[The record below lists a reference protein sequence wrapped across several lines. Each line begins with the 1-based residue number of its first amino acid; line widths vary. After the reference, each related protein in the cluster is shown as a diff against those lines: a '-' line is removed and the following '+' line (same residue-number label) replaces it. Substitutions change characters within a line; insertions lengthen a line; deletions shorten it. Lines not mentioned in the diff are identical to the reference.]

1 MSPREKRSARDVA
14 LDALMQV
21 DKANAWSDEALRRLI
36 AQNGLDSRDA
46 AFATR
51 LCYGVMQNRMLL
63 DYYIGCW
70 CAQKPERLEPVI
82 RSILRIGGYQI
93 LFMDRVP
100 HRAAVNEAV
109 EMTKRHGRPKAAG
122 MVNAVLRKFVTNWL
136 DMPELPR
143 GSTADYLSLRYSH
156 PKWLVLRLLDL
167 IGPDETQEFLRLDND
182 AVPTCIQVN
191 PLKTTAEDL
200 ERELRGDG
208 VTVEP
213 HPWLEGCLEITG
225 TGDLRSLPA
234 FREGRFLVQDA
245 AARLAAMAASAA
257 PGDRVLD
264 VCAAPGG
271 KSFSMAMD
279 MGDRGQILSC
289 DVHPYKVKLIESGA
303 QRLGLTCIRAATA
316 DAREKHAAW
325 EGQADVVMADVP
337 CSGLG
342 IIRKKPDIRYK
353 NPKELAQLPLVQRAI
368 LENASGYVRPGGT
381 LVYSTCT
388 VLPEENGDVTGDF
401 LDKHPEFEPVRTAFP
416 LPVGPCPGQVTLWP
430 QRHGTDGFY
439 ICRMRRKD

>member
-1 MSPREKRSARDVA
+1 MTPREKCGARDVA

-36 AQNGLDSRDA
+36 AQNRLDSRDA

-82 RSILRIGGYQI
+82 RGILRIGGYQI
-93 LFMDRVP
+93 LFMDKVP

-109 EMTKRHGRPKAAG
+109 EMTRRRGRPKAAG
-122 MVNAVLRKFVTNWL
+122 MVNAVLRRFVEHWMN
-136 DMPELPR
+136 MPDLPK

-167 IGPDETQEFLRLDND
+167 VGPDETQAFLRLDND
-182 AVPTCIQVN
+182 TVPTCIQVN
-191 PLKTTAEDL
+191 PLRTTAEEL
-200 ERELRGDG
+200 ERELRGAG
-208 VTVEP
+208 VAVQP

-225 TGDLRSLPA
+225 TGDLRSMPA

-245 AARLAAMAASAA
+245 AARLAAMAAAAA

-271 KSFSMAMD
+271 KSFTMAMD

-303 QRLGLTCIRAATA
+303 KRLGLTCIRTTTA
-316 DAREKHAAW
+316 DARENHAAW
-325 EGQADVVMADVP
+325 RQQADVVMADVP

-353 NPKELAQLPLVQRAI
+353 SPKELAQLPLIQRAI
-368 LENASGYVRPGGT
+368 LENAASYVRPGGT

-388 VLPEENGDVTGDF
+388 ILPEENEGVSDSFLAEHPDF
-401 LDKHPEFEPVRTAFP
+401 CRTPFS
-416 LPVGPCPGQVTLWP
+416 LSGPVGETEGQVTLWP
-430 QRHGTDGFY
+430 HRHGTDGFY
-439 ICRMRRKD
+439 ICRMKRT

>member
-109 EMTKRHGRPKAAG
+109 EMTRRHGRPKAAG
-122 MVNAVLRKFVTNWL
+122 MVNAVLRRFVEHWM
-136 DMPELPR
+136 DMPDLPK

-191 PLKTTAEDL
+191 PLKTTASPCSPTPGW
-200 ERELRGDG
+200 RAAWRSPAPGICAACPPSGRDG
-208 VTVEP
+208 SWSRTRRPVWP
-213 HPWLEGCLEITG
+213 LWRPPPPRG
-225 TGDLRSLPA
+225 TGCWTCAPH
-234 FREGRFLVQDA
+234 REGNPSPWPWTWATGGRFC
-245 AARLAAMAASAA
+245 
-257 PGDRVLD
+257 P
-264 VCAAPGG
+264 
-271 KSFSMAMD
+271 
-279 MGDRGQILSC
+279 
-289 DVHPYKVKLIESGA
+289 
-303 QRLGLTCIRAATA
+303 ATSIPT
-316 DAREKHAAW
+316 R
-325 EGQADVVMADVP
+325 
-337 CSGLG
+337 
-342 IIRKKPDIRYK
+342 
-353 NPKELAQLPLVQRAI
+353 
-368 LENASGYVRPGGT
+368 
-381 LVYSTCT
+381 
-388 VLPEENGDVTGDF
+388 
-401 LDKHPEFEPVRTAFP
+401 
-416 LPVGPCPGQVTLWP
+416 
-430 QRHGTDGFY
+430 
-439 ICRMRRKD
+439 

>member
-1 MSPREKRSARDVA
+1 MTPRRLAVKALIHQEQAGYANLV
-14 LDALMQV
+14 LDAEL
-21 DKANAWSDEALRRLI
+21 KKCTPP
-36 AQNGLDSRDA
+36 LDSRDA
-46 AFATR
+46 AFAARIFYTTLER
-51 LCYGVMQNRMLL
+51 LPLL
-63 DYYIGCW
+63 DYRINQFTKKPVAKLDAPVRAVLRAGL
-70 CAQKPERLEPVI
+70 AQAL
-82 RSILRIGGYQI
+82 Y
-93 LFMDRVP
+93 MNVP
-100 HRAAVNEAV
+100 LPAAVNESVKLTRALG
-109 EMTKRHGRPKAAG
+109 KSSAAG
-122 MVNAVLRKFVTNWL
+122 MVNAVLRRFVEHWM
-136 DMPELPR
+136 DMPDLPK

-208 VTVEP
+208 VTVQP

-388 VLPEENGDVTGDF
+388 VLPEENEDVTGDF

>member
-1 MSPREKRSARDVA
+1 MNS
-14 LDALMQV
+14 
-21 DKANAWSDEALRRLI
+21 
-36 AQNGLDSRDA
+36 
-46 AFATR
+46 
-51 LCYGVMQNRMLL
+51 
-63 DYYIGCW
+63 
-70 CAQKPERLEPVI
+70 
-82 RSILRIGGYQI
+82 
-93 LFMDRVP
+93 
-100 HRAAVNEAV
+100 
-109 EMTKRHGRPKAAG
+109 
-122 MVNAVLRKFVTNWL
+122 
-136 DMPELPR
+136 
-143 GSTADYLSLRYSH
+143 
-156 PKWLVLRLLDL
+156 
-167 IGPDETQEFLRLDND
+167 
-182 AVPTCIQVN
+182 
-191 PLKTTAEDL
+191 LKTTAEDL

-208 VTVEP
+208 VTVQP

-303 QRLGLTCIRAATA
+303 QRLGLTCIRAAAA

-325 EGQADVVMADVP
+325 ERQADVVMADVP

-388 VLPEENGDVTGDF
+388 VLPEENEDVTGDF